1 MLRRRWLA
9 GLLLVIAGVSLSA
22 CAKAAHEEEAAAE
35 PAKVEKIA
43 GTDLNRIEVE
53 QRAVER
59 LGIATAPVRELDLA
73 VAGHTVVDDSTLI
86 YDATGNASVYT
97 NPEPRVF
104 VRAPVT
110 VDHIDHGQAF
120 LTQGPPPGTAVV
132 TVGAPELYG
141 IDGGIGGN
149 E

>member
-1 MLRRRWLA
+1 MA
-9 GLLLVIAGVSLSA
+9 AALLVAVAVSLSA
-22 CAKAAHEEEAAAE
+22 CAKATHEEEATAQ

-43 GTDLNRIEVE
+43 GSDLNRLELTKE
-53 QRAVER
+53 AVDR
-59 LGIATAPVRELDLA
+59 LGITTAPVRELTPP
-73 VAGHTVVDDSTLI
+73 VAGRTVVDYSALI
-86 YDATGNASVYT
+86 YDANGAASVYT
-97 NPEPRVF
+97 SPEPLVF

-110 VDHIDHGQAF
+110 VDSIDHAQAV
-120 LTQGPPPGTAVV
+120 LSQGPSTGTAVV

>member
-1 MLRRRWLA
+1 MRRVWA
-9 GLLLVIAGVSLSA
+9 VALVIALALGLTA
-22 CAKAAHEEEAAAE
+22 CAKATHEEEATAE

-43 GTDLNRIEVE
+43 GTDLNRLELTKE
-53 QRAVER
+53 AVRR
-59 LGIATAPVRELDLA
+59 LGVTTGPVRELTPPVIGRTA
-73 VAGHTVVDDSTLI
+73 VDDSALI
-86 YDATGNASVYT
+86 YDANGGASVYT
-97 NPEPRVF
+97 SPEPLVF

-110 VDHIDHGQAF
+110 VERIDHGQAF